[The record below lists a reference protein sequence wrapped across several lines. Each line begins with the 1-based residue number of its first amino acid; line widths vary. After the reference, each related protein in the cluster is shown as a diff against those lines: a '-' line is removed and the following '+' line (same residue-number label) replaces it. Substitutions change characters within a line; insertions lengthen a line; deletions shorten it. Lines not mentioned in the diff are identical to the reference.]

1 MKIYI
6 PTRGRPDNQETLKW
20 FPESMIKDGTVIL
33 AIDEDEQD
41 KYTKYPEVQKFI
53 VPSSVKGISAKRKYI
68 IEQADRRH
76 RLDSRVVMLDDDLR
90 FYVRKSADDWH
101 LRYLEPEEYPALFG
115 LLDEW
120 MDQGYAHVGVSARE
134 GNNRV
139 EELAVENT
147 RYMRV
152 LAYNL
157 DAFPEDIEWGRTRV
171 MEDFDISLQL
181 LRRGKACRVSYFYA
195 QGQKSSNADGGCS
208 EWRTID
214 VHNAGADRL
223 HELHPS
229 CVRVVEKQTKT
240 AWNGLPRRDV
250 IVGWKKAY
258 KEGIEHA
265 NNNS

>member
-6 PTRGRPDNQETLKW
+6 PTRGRATNQVTLEH
-20 FPESMIKDGTVIL
+20 FPKDMVDDGKVVL

-41 KYTKYPEVQKFI
+41 KYDKYPDVTKLV
-53 VPSSVKGISAKRKYI
+53 VPSFVKGISYKRKYI
-68 IEQADRRH
+68 VQQTRDPRI
-76 RLDSRVVMLDDDLR
+76 VMLDDDLR
-90 FYVRKSADDWH
+90 FYVRKSVDDWH
-101 LRYLEPEEYPALFG
+101 LRYIEPEEYHALFG

-139 EELAVENT
+139 EDLAVENT

-152 LAYNL
+152 LGYNL
-157 DAFPEDIEWGRTRV
+157 EAFPDGIEWGRTQV

-181 LRRGKACRVSYFYA
+181 LRKGKSSKVSYFYA

-214 VHNAGADRL
+214 IHNAGAARL
-223 HELHPS
+223 HELHPT

-258 KEGIEHA
+258 KEGIEYAH
-265 NNNS
+265 NNS